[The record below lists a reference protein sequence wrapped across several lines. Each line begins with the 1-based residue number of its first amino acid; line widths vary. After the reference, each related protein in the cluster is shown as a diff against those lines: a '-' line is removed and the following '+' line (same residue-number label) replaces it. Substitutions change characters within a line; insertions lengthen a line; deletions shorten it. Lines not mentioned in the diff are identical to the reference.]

1 MLELLNTLYILTEG
15 SYAHLDHDTIKIQVN
30 GETKLRL
37 PLLNFGSIVCFG
49 NVLISPAL
57 MSACAEDGR
66 AITFLSTNGKYL
78 ARIEGSQITNA
89 LLRHT
94 QHQRSDDAQFAMQTA
109 KNCVA
114 GKMQNSRSVIMRAAR
129 ESGNADDTDVLRETA
144 SVLAEDILHLQDA
157 DSTDAIRGFEGFA
170 AQKYFSV
177 FDTMVKVNNDQ
188 FRFEARTRRPPLN
201 PVNALL
207 SFSYTLLLHDCISA
221 LCGVGL
227 DPLIGFLHT
236 LRPGRP
242 ALALDLM
249 EEFRPIFADRLALT
263 LINRQQI
270 TAADFIFYDSGAVY
284 LNEKGRKTVI
294 AAYQKRKQAN
304 VHHFLL
310 QRELPLGLVPHIQ
323 ARLLARTIRGDMAEY
338 PPYVIQ

>member
-1 MLELLNTLYILTEG
+1 MLELLNTLYILTDG

-57 MSACAEDGR
+57 ISKCAEDGR
-66 AITFLSTNGKYL
+66 AVIFLSQHGRYL
-78 ARIEGSQITNA
+78 ARIEGSQTTNA
-89 LLRHT
+89 ILRHT
-94 QHQRSDDAQFAMQTA
+94 QHQRSDDAQFAIQTA
-109 KNCVA
+109 KHCVA

-129 ESGNADDTDVLRETA
+129 ESSDSDDAGVLRGVA
-144 SVLAEDILHLQDA
+144 NSLAEDITRLKNA
-157 DSTDAIRGFEGFA
+157 DSTDTIRGFEGFA
-170 AQKYFSV
+170 AQAYFSV
-177 FDTMVKVNNDQ
+177 FDTMVKANKEQ
-188 FRFEARTRRPPLN
+188 FRFESRTRRPPLN

-207 SFSYTLLLHDCISA
+207 SFTYTLLLHDCIAA

-249 EEFRPIFADRLALT
+249 EEFRPIFADRLTLT

-270 TAADFIFYDSGAVY
+270 TADDFTFYDSGAVY
-284 LNEKGRKTVI
+284 LNENGRKTVI

-310 QRELPLGLVPHIQ
+310 QRDLPLGLVPHIQ
-323 ARLLARTIRGDMAEY
+323 ARLLARSIRGDLPEY
-338 PPYVIQ
+338 PPYIIQ